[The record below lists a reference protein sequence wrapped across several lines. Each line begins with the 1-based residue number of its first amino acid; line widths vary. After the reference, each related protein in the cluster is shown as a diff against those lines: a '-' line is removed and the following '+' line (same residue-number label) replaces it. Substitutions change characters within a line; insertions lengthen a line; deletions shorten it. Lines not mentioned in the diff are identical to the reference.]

1 MDELTLLRNLDP
13 DTPGPSPAETA
24 TALARLLAAIDARP
38 STSRPAASLSRLSFL
53 ERFAR
58 PRFWAPVAAAAA
70 VAALAITGAVIAAHP
85 VPATRRP
92 APGPPSA
99 PLPFLADGLPAY
111 FVENSFLDRLPGL
124 VHSSRGTVRVVA
136 TATGKLAATAT
147 LPGYVAA
154 IAASRGAF
162 FAAAV
167 KDNQA
172 RFYEIRLNDSGTAT
186 TVTELPIR
194 PDTASVSHFMAVSP
208 DGSKLA
214 YSTYA
219 ASGAIRSLVVASTT
233 GGSQREWRPPPQDSG
248 GWMGPMSWL
257 ADGRTLAF
265 NWAPSLRTI
274 SDGYL
279 RLLDTEAPGSDL
291 MASKR
296 VLPSVFDAHLLIT
309 DSMLSPD
316 GQVVVGAVNE
326 SAANRAPVNSV
337 IAFSTAT
344 GKQTVL
350 YRAAPYGTNEWGCY
364 SPPLW
369 VSNAGSEVLVTCF
382 YSRADKTGTLCNP
395 DRPSVCQPQFATVLI
410 DHGHATILPSLSRG
424 QAMMTW
430 FTAFPPSPSPVHQV
444 VTHVVARAASGSPLS
459 GWEITLL
466 IIVSLILTAGVAI
479 VYLTN
484 RPAGPS

>member
-24 TALARLLAAIDARP
+24 AALARLLATIDAQPRA
-38 STSRPAASLSRLSFL
+38 SRPAAPPSRLSFL

-70 VAALAITGAVIAAHP
+70 VAALAITGAVIAAHA

-111 FVENSFLDRLPGL
+111 FVEYSFLDSVPGPG
-124 VHSSRGTVRVVA
+124 HPSRGTVRVVA
-136 TATGKLAATAT
+136 TATGKVAATAT
-147 LPGYVAA
+147 LPGYITA

-167 KDNQA
+167 EDNLA
-172 RFYEIRLNDSGTAT
+172 RFYEIRLNDSRTAT
-186 TVTELPIR
+186 TVTKLPIR
-194 PDTASVSHFMAVSP
+194 PATAPWPTQLRFMAVSP
-208 DGSKLA
+208 DGTELA
-214 YSTYA
+214 YPTHA
-219 ASGAIRSLVVASTT
+219 ASGAIRNLVVASTT
-233 GGSQREWRPPPQDSG
+233 GGSQREWLPPPQDSQ

-265 NWAPSLRTI
+265 NWAPSQRTI
-274 SDGYL
+274 PDADL
-279 RLLDTEAPGSDL
+279 RLLDIQAPGSDL

-296 VLPSVFDAHLLIT
+296 VLPSVYDAHQLISE
-309 DSMLSPD
+309 SMVSPD
-316 GQVVVGAVNE
+316 GQVVIGAVNE

-350 YRAAPYGTNEWGCY
+350 YQASPYGTYERGCY

-382 YSRADKTGTLCNP
+382 QGQADKTRTPCSLV
-395 DRPSVCQPQFATVLI
+395 RPSLCQPRFTTVLI
-410 DHGHATILPSLSRG
+410 DHGHATVLPWLSG
-424 QAMMTW
+424 IANMGW
-430 FTAFPPSPSPVHQV
+430 VTAFPPSPSPVLQVGTDV
-444 VTHVVARAASGSPLS
+444 VTSGASSSPLS
-459 GWEITLL
+459 GWEITLI
-466 IIVSLILTAGVAI
+466 IIVSLVLTAGVAI
-479 VYLTN
+479 VYLTH
-484 RPAGPS
+484 RPAP

>member
-24 TALARLLAAIDARP
+24 AAWARLLAAIDAAQP
-38 STSRPAASLSRLSFL
+38 GASRPTASPSRLSFL

-70 VAALAITGAVIAAHP
+70 VAALAITGAVIAAHA

-99 PLPFLADGLPAY
+99 PLPRLADGLPAY
-111 FVENSFLDRLPGL
+111 FLEYSITQKIEYSSPGL
-124 VHSSRGTVRVVA
+124 SRRGLPPDETVRVVA
-136 TATGKLAATAT
+136 TATGKVAATAT
-147 LPGYVAA
+147 LPGYAAA

-162 FAAAV
+162 FVAVV
-167 KDNQA
+167 KDNLA
-172 RFYEIRLNDSGTAT
+172 RFYEIRLNHSRTAT

-194 PDTASVSHFMAVSP
+194 PDRARLAFMAVSP
-208 DGSKLA
+208 DGTKLA
-214 YSTYA
+214 YSTDA
-219 ASGAIRSLVVASTT
+219 ASGAIRNLVVASTT
-233 GGSQREWRPPPQDSG
+233 GGSQREWLPPPQDSQA
-248 GWMGPMSWL
+248 WMGPMSWL

-265 NWAPSLRTI
+265 NWAASQRTI

-291 MASKR
+291 MASRR
-296 VLPSVFDAHLLIT
+296 VLPSVYDAHLLIV
-309 DSMLSPD
+309 DSMISPD

-337 IAFSTAT
+337 LAFSTAT

-350 YRAAPYGTNEWGCY
+350 YQASPYPTYLRGCY

-369 VSNAGSEVLVTCF
+369 ISNAGSEVLVTCF
-382 YSRADKTGTLCNP
+382 QA
-395 DRPSVCQPQFATVLI
+395 QPNKIRTPRFVTVLSN
-410 DHGHATILPSLSRG
+410 HGHTTVLPWLN
-424 QAMMTW
+424 AVTDLDW
-430 FTAFPPSPSPVHQV
+430 FTAFPPSPAPVDQAI
-444 VTHVVARAASGSPLS
+444 THVVARTASRSPLS
-459 GWEITLL
+459 GWEITLI
-466 IIVSLILTAGVAI
+466 IIVSLALTAGVAI

-484 RPAGPS
+484 RPGPGAR

>member
-24 TALARLLAAIDARP
+24 AALARLLAAIDAQP
-38 STSRPAASLSRLSFL
+38 SASRPAASPSRLSFL

-70 VAALAITGAVIAAHP
+70 VAAVAITGAVIAAHA

-111 FVENSFLDRLPGL
+111 FVENSFLDRLPGI
-124 VHSSRGTVRVVA
+124 VHPTPRGTVRVMA
-136 TATGKLAATAT
+136 TATGKVAATAT

-167 KDNQA
+167 KDNLA

-194 PDTASVSHFMAVSP
+194 PDTASVSQFMAVSP
-208 DGSKLA
+208 DGTKLA
-214 YSTYA
+214 YLTYA
-219 ASGAIRSLVVASTT
+219 ASGTIRSLVVASTT
-233 GGSQREWRPPPQDSG
+233 GGSQREWLPPPQDSD
-248 GWMGPMSWL
+248 GWVGPMSWL
-257 ADGRTLAF
+257 ANGRTLAF
-265 NWAPSLRTI
+265 NWAPSQRTI
-274 SDGYL
+274 GDADL

-291 MASKR
+291 MASRR
-296 VLPSVFDAHLLIT
+296 VLPSVYDAHQLVSP
-309 DSMLSPD
+309 SMLSPD

-337 IAFSTAT
+337 VAFSTAT

-350 YRAAPYGTNEWGCY
+350 YRAAPYGTYEWGCW

-369 VSNAGSEVLVTCF
+369 VSNAGSEVLATCF
-382 YSRADKTGTLCNP
+382 YSRADKTWALCNP
-395 DRPSVCQPQFATVLI
+395 DRPSVCQPHFATVLI
-410 DHGHATILPSLSRG
+410 DHGHASMLPSLSRG
-424 QAMMTW
+424 QAMLSW

-444 VTHVVARAASGSPLS
+444 VTHVVAMGASGSPLS
-459 GWEITLL
+459 GWQITLI
-466 IIVSLILTAGVAI
+466 IIVSLVLTAGVAI
-479 VYLTN
+479 VYLTH
-484 RPAGPS
+484 RPGP